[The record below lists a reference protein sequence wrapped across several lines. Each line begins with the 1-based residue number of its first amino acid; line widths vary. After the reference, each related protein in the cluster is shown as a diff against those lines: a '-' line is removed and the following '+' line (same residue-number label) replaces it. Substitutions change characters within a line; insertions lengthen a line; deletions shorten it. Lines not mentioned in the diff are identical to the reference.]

1 MIPTSII
8 SIWFSGL
15 LSLGIIS
22 GAIYLL
28 REWSQTAWVYDG
40 LLDKTVFN
48 SDIGLNAPTALLA
61 FGLLLLV
68 WAVAG
73 RLVVQLLLRLTSRH
87 SPKDQPTR
95 VRDGRIQRLRRP
107 DGTELQIEHYGL
119 ESGPALIFT
128 HGWGTDSTAWY
139 FLKRQLGDRFRV
151 IVWDL
156 PGVGKSTRPPNGDY
170 SLEKFAGDLDA
181 VARLVDEEPV
191 ILVGHSIGG
200 MTTLTF
206 CRLFPEALST
216 RVAGLV
222 LVHTTY
228 TNPVRTTTLARLNT
242 ALERPVIMPLLH
254 LTIWLSPLVWAMNWL
269 SYANGTAHIFSRLT
283 GFAGMET
290 WQEVDFSSR
299 YNLYLS
305 PAVLARGMFG
315 MLRYDASATLK
326 TIDVPTLVV
335 AGDRDPVCKPEAS
348 ERIRRDVPTAE
359 ITPLAPAKHMG
370 FMEHNEEFAA
380 LVGDFAG
387 ACFQNAPAI
396 RKAARADSVT
406 ILSSGAE

>member
-8 SIWFSGL
+8 PIWFSGL
-15 LSLGIIS
+15 MSLGIIS
-22 GAIYLL
+22 GAVYLL
-28 REWSQTAWVYDG
+28 REWYRTAWVQDTP
-40 LLDKTVFN
+40 LDKMIF
-48 SDIGLNAPTALLA
+48 SPDIGLNAPTALLVG
-61 FGLLLLV
+61 GLLLLV

-73 RLVVQLLLRLTSRH
+73 SLLVQLFMRLTSRT
-87 SPKDQPTR
+87 PPNDQPTR
-95 VRDGRIQRLRRP
+95 ARAGRVQRLRRP

-139 FLKRQLGDRFRV
+139 FLKRQLSNRFHI

-156 PGVGKSTRPPNGDY
+156 PGLGESTRSHTKDY
-170 SLEKFAGDLDA
+170 SLERFADDLNA
-181 VARLVDEEPV
+181 VISLADGQPV
-191 ILVGHSIGG
+191 VLVGHSIGG

-206 CRLFPEALST
+206 CRLFPEALGT

-242 ALERPVIMPLLH
+242 ILERPVIVPLLH
-254 LTIWLSPLVWAMNWL
+254 LTIWLSPLVRVMNWL
-269 SYANGTAHIFSRLT
+269 GYVNGSSHMLSKLS
-283 GFAGMET
+283 GFAATTT
-290 WQEVDFSSR
+290 WQQVDFMSR
-299 YNLYLS
+299 YSLYPS
-305 PAVLARGMFG
+305 PAVLARGMLG

-335 AGDRDPVCKPEAS
+335 AANQDPVCKPEAS
-348 ERIRRDVPTAE
+348 EHISQDIPTAE
-359 ITPLAPAKHMG
+359 ITSLAPAKHMG
-370 FMEHNEEFAA
+370 FVEHNQRFAA

-387 ACFQNAPAI
+387 ACLRAAPSGE
-396 RKAARADSVT
+396 KTVEGKSKDSV
-406 ILSSGAE
+406 LR